1 MPIYE
6 YLCRTC
12 FGRFSLLRPM
22 QAAHAS
28 TSCGVCGGESDR
40 AVSNFA
46 VSTGGKPQPAMRPE
60 RSPSRGV
67 RQAPLCLQRPEVP
80 LLCHMAPGA
89 AEAWVARANG
99 RHEQYQEKE
108 ARSAE
113 TRQAEGLPAKVDDAS
128 AHAHAHVGGHHPVAQ
143 LAASVAAPGALAG

>member
-28 TSCGVCGGESDR
+28 ASCRVCGGESDR
-40 AVSNFA
+40 TVSNFA
-46 VSTGGKPQPAMRPE
+46 VSTGGKPQTAMRSE
-60 RSPSRGV
+60 SSASRGV
-67 RQAPLCLQRPEVP
+67 RPMPLCLQRPEVP

-89 AEAWVARANG
+89 AEAWVAHADG

-108 ARSAE
+108 GRWAE
-113 TRQAEGLPAKVDDAS
+113 TRRAEGLPAKADEAS
-128 AHAHAHVGGHHPVAQ
+128 GHAHGHVGGHQPVA
-143 LAASVAAPGALAG
+143 